1 MNNWLYEG
9 LEVTEVPPKAV
20 GFVYLIT
27 SLIDGKKY
35 IGKKLLKFKKTAI
48 KTVKLKNGE
57 KRKKKIRS
65 EISSDWMTY
74 HGSSDALNADVE
86 KYGQDQFKREILV
99 WCYTLTELGYM
110 EAKYQFDTDC
120 LRKPDEYYNSWIM
133 VRVRRSNLIK
143 TVV

>member
-1 MNNWLYEG
+1 MTWYCNNE
-9 LEVTEVPPKAV
+9 EVTEVPSKVV

-27 SLIDGKKY
+27 SLVDGRKYLGKK
-35 IGKKLLKFKKTAI
+35 KATFKKTAI

-65 EISSDWMTY
+65 EIPSDWMDY
-74 HGSSDALNADVE
+74 YGSSAELTKEVE
-86 KYGQDQFKREILV
+86 THGKDKFKREILC

-120 LRKPDEYYNSWIM
+120 LRKPTEYFNSWIFL
-133 VRVRRSNLIK
+133 RVRRSGLVK
-143 TVV
+143 TVL